1 MDTKKRKRKES
12 RLDSFLEMPK
22 EIVTDLPKFTIL
34 GFEEM
39 LIENYKGILE
49 YEEFYIKLSTYIGM
63 VNINGFHLQLN
74 QMKDETILVT
84 GQIDSVTLEKDVDD
98 QEVQFVFK
106 NNI

>member
-22 EIVTDLPKFTIL
+22 EIVTGLPKFTIL

-49 YEEFYIKLSTYIGM
+49 YEEFYIKLSTYIGI

-98 QEVQFVFK
+98 
-106 NNI
+106 